1 MTTPESQDIY
11 RTLLDN
17 LSDGVMVIDAD
28 GTLRLA
34 NPALCRMFGFSSD
47 DVVGRPFGEI
57 FVTFEGFDDFVGI
70 ILEAITEQGDLKRR
84 VVSVHSGD
92 EVRSLSVTTSYL
104 LTSGAEHTGQAAVIA
119 VVADITEVREL
130 REAELRM
137 AKVVEEQLAEL
148 QVAYRDIETRNE
160 NLSLMMKRVQAA
172 RGMAALLVVGVFLI
186 IGGWYLRPLD
196 WFGDNAAPEPPAVA
210 ESIDPQS
217 LPTLVVAPGEFRST
231 LSLRGL
237 LEPGHIEKIVSPID
251 GHVSTVHISR
261 GQRVQADA
269 PLLVL
274 DVGKL
279 AMERR
284 RAQVE
289 YIRARNRLGELEAW
303 DSSAEMTRSR
313 RALRRATIALDEA
326 QENLR
331 ETEFLLEQGIVAVSE
346 QKRAQ
351 QNYQS
356 RQLDHEEAERG
367 LETAQEKGND
377 EAVEVA
383 RLELEN
389 AQGRLREHEAKMELA
404 TIKAPLAGIVIISDS
419 DRNKPLEKG
428 RPVTQGE
435 LLLSIADLDRFA
447 ALTSVDEVNVGKVE
461 VGQRALI
468 TGPGFPGQELEGVV
482 TQVSARA
489 ARGQRSAPQF
499 EVTVAMENVP
509 PTVRE
514 HLRVGMTAY
523 ITIVVH
529 SDPEALLV
537 PLTAVNHGA
546 NGANWL
552 QVIDPDTGL
561 AQRRPVEL
569 GRTTI
574 DSVQVLRGLTAG
586 EKIVLSQQ

>member
-1 MTTPESQDIY
+1 VTTPESQDIY

-574 DSVQVLRGLTAG
+574 DSVQVLQGLTAG

>member
-468 TGPGFPGQELEGVV
+468 TGPGFPGQELEGAV

>member
-435 LLLSIADLDRFA
+435 LLLSIADLDHFA

-574 DSVQVLRGLTAG
+574 DSVQVLQGLTAG

>member
-574 DSVQVLRGLTAG
+574 DSVQVLQGLTAG